1 MGDNER
7 RIVGIVYLSRVS
19 EVCAAS
25 IISLHHEIIVWLSSG
40 SMSDRDDGVCRMAW
54 SLRRCKRQ
62 ARLTSESVSRDTHS
76 AYLQLNPLCRWSA
89 SKLCAPNPSKGGKTW
104 HSARSSISLRH
115 EIIVRPSSRR
125 MSDRDDG
132 DYRTHG
138 VFRDD
143 ANASAG
149 ASCRGCQDTIPT
161 IADYPLDHIPLA
173 HARLVLTP
181 LNMTTRDRARP
192 GSVRRVFENCSS

>member
-62 ARLTSESVSRDTHS
+62 TRLTSESVWRDTPLGISSAEPVVPMVSVQTMRTRSIERWQDLRSGPLQYFRASRDHCL
-76 AYLQLNPLCRWSA
+76 A
-89 SKLCAPNPSKGGKTW
+89 
-104 HSARSSISLRH
+104 
-115 EIIVRPSSRR
+115 
-125 MSDRDDG
+125 
-132 DYRTHG
+132 
-138 VFRDD
+138 VFK
-143 ANASAG
+143 
-149 ASCRGCQDTIPT
+149 
-161 IADYPLDHIPLA
+161 
-173 HARLVLTP
+173 
-181 LNMTTRDRARP
+181 
-192 GSVRRVFENCSS
+192 

>member
-62 ARLTSESVSRDTHS
+62 TRLTSESVWRDTPLGISS
-76 AYLQLNPLCRWSA
+76 AETR
-89 SKLCAPNPSKGGKTW
+89 CADGQRPNYAHPI
-104 HSARSSISLRH
+104 HREVARLALGRHSSISVRH
-115 EIIVRPSSRR
+115 EIIVRTSSRM

-138 VFRDD
+138 ISETMPRP
-143 ANASAG
+143 APGRPAG
-149 ASCRGCQDTIPT
+149 A
-161 IADYPLDHIPLA
+161 
-173 HARLVLTP
+173 ARILSQP
-181 LNMTTRDRARP
+181 
-192 GSVRRVFENCSS
+192 